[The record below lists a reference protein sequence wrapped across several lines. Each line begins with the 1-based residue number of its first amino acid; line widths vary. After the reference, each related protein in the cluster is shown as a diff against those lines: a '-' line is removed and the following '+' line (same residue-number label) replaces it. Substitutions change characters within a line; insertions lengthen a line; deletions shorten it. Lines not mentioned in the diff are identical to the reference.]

1 MNKLF
6 STLMATALVAG
17 SVATNAAVPERPY
30 EFRKADVRAAFP
42 TKTVNQIQSDKW
54 YQLRTSTH
62 YNPHYMQADRPNPSK
77 QEVLVQYRDMMT
89 GKLYLRLVP
98 AENAP
103 LNPSLW
109 KLVYDEDETV
119 GGGKWKFIN
128 KETNVELTFDPA
140 FAASTNY
147 QNQALGDPSWMVKS
161 CVENWEWYNTDSQN
175 SSDFGEVA
183 PYAYFTKDSVI
194 TMSRSYDGYVY
205 SRKGSKNEMIN
216 NSDAI
221 QALKI
226 QPVEAA
232 PITLD
237 SYAFN
242 SMIDYHKPSVDK
254 KWAKFLFFEGKQGLD
269 DAVEITPNTG
279 GVMDADM
286 AYQAEDDYTAILDF
300 YRASVSQLGGTTN
313 PDEYESALMAANFA
327 RLDLEDAERT
337 LYGGENSSGAEAD
350 LTNAQAFKN
359 IVESTIQYNE
369 GELATLQNGFDA
381 AYDVAMMIVATAES
395 IDDRDLQRNNNYL
408 TQKDIF
414 HRETDSIAKI
424 EAAITTGSAAMSVLT
439 GRDRQK
445 VSMALAAFD
454 GEKETYY
461 NNYKI
466 VYNNL
471 KLFKGLLA
479 TANENL
485 INAQNAYKAAL
496 ERYNNCE
503 KALADAEARLNTY
516 NVANAQTQYL
526 LNCRNHFMKL
536 QYMNDQKGTYLM
548 VDTAFWQG
556 NSVSPMNANLK
567 LKHETYNAS
576 SPAPLRAR
584 FFYNFTYYPTLDS
597 LVIEPLNASEKSVAD
612 YTAKKSWAESWVATH
627 FAYGSDVQANAS
639 QASNSWTNNGTEIV
653 LKLEDLSNS
662 GNCLTAAIAD
672 AADARPL
679 KCRMAFNNK
688 FTHLKRATLNPG
700 LYTIKAKDGVN
711 AGRYLVDNFYGMLMY
726 DVEELDAQDY
736 KQMPA
741 TMWVVEKYGSD
752 CGDLVTIHN
761 REFGAPCNDLF
772 TGQLYE
778 EDGRYF
784 IIDNTYGDYFGN
796 YMTTE
801 RMIPSGRLL
810 LTDNYEIKP
819 VEDKTAL
826 TSRYHG
832 YGYIEPE
839 VLPYTNYALR
849 YNHNNGDKY
858 LNVQSNELLKVTTG
872 DNSYYELDTVYAYN
886 GTKMTLNEFGYGAGV
901 LDANS
906 GVVLPQLVRQRYVL
920 KVKDVNLIDNDT
932 TYVAMNTAEAANGY
946 YIARG
951 IKDIRANGLAILSSF
966 YLKNDQVDGDA
977 TCYALID
984 TRINNCCE
992 DWYYG
997 YRRASVVDA
1006 NGYVEYNTLNNNP
1019 NDRVSAFAL
1028 KENDRPLYRS
1038 IPEANVNFFR
1048 TVGNVDQKLFED
1060 KTNETGAPASN
1071 VIDGFSYLG
1080 LAQEKMNASDES
1092 KVFIVEPLR
1101 AMAARMPQYML
1112 AIEKDTVSDGVWCN
1126 TNTHGYFESVEDAID
1141 QKEDATHVVFY
1152 NGYTAGRFLVN
1163 LADSVTKGSH
1173 AYNHPDMYTYK
1184 GYAVRLGFIEGVHM
1198 VITPENAAKINAFL
1212 GEGTVKAG
1220 EFFYIPT
1227 NGKTLADLKNEQG
1240 KLIPGKLFDPAN
1252 TDRREYTTGK
1262 HNNWS
1267 FSFRLIEDANEGD
1280 TDNFLIESN
1289 LDGNSA
1295 IGSWKGAWVKIYN
1308 NCPVVNYITGEHNSV
1323 AGYGL
1328 TPDNV
1333 TDGEV
1338 FSLTTTEGGAT
1349 SNESIEAATVRV
1361 MAKAGAVEIAGAAG
1375 KKVVITNILGQVVA
1389 NAVINSDN
1397 ATIAAPAGVVVVSI
1411 EGEEAVKA
1419 IVK

>member
-30 EFRKADVRAAFP
+30 EFRRADVRAAVP

-54 YQLRTSTH
+54 YQLRTTTH
-62 YNPHYMQADRPNPSK
+62 YNPLNMQADIPNSSM
-77 QEVLVQYRDMMT
+77 QEVLVQYRDMVT
-89 GKLYLRLVP
+89 GQLYLRLVP
-98 AENAP
+98 AANAP

-109 KLVYDEDETV
+109 KLIYDEDETV

-128 KETNVELTFDPA
+128 KETGVELTFDPA

-183 PYAYFTKDSVI
+183 PYAYFSKDSVI

-242 SMIDYHKPSVDK
+242 SMIDYHKPSVDQ

-269 DAVEITPNTG
+269 NAVGITPNTG

-286 AYQAEDDYTAILDF
+286 AYRAEEDYLALSDF
-300 YRASVSQLGGTTN
+300 YQTSVSQLGGATN
-313 PDEYESALMAANFA
+313 SDAYNNALMALIAAANNLNNA
-327 RLDLEDAERT
+327 SADLF
-337 LYGGENSSGAEAD
+337 GGADGQGAEAALTQAKATKSSLEDMVSKNKDKVSKLQDKFDEAYNVALNIISVTGRFNNGALRNNATYQKYLREFNAATDPIEKVEAALAAGNAASKGLHGSDKNAVDAAISGFTD
-350 LTNAQAFKN
+350 LREDYTNYKAAYT
-359 IVESTIQYNE
+359 ELNE
-369 GELATLQNGFDA
+369 TEKALSETKDNLIAVQA
-381 AYDVAMMIVATAES
+381 AYDS
-395 IDDRDLQRNNNYL
+395 
-408 TQKDIF
+408 
-414 HRETDSIAKI
+414 
-424 EAAITTGSAAMSVLT
+424 
-439 GRDRQK
+439 
-445 VSMALAAFD
+445 ALAKYTNCQTAYTEAYDLFM
-454 GEKETYY
+454 TY
-461 NNYKI
+461 N
-466 VYNNL
+466 
-471 KLFKGLLA
+471 
-479 TANENL
+479 TADTRSQYL
-485 INAQNAYKAAL
+485 INGS
-496 ERYNNCE
+496 
-503 KALADAEARLNTY
+503 T
-516 NVANAQTQYL
+516 
-526 LNCRNHFMKL
+526 HFMKL
-536 QYMNDQKGTYLM
+536 QYMNDQEGTYLM

-567 LKHETYNAS
+567 LAHKEYKAN

-627 FAYGSDVQANAS
+627 FAFASDVQANAS
-639 QASNSWTNNGTEIV
+639 QASNSWTNGGTQIV

-700 LYTIKAKDGVN
+700 LYTIKAVDGVN

-726 DVEELDAQDY
+726 DVEEMDGVQDY

-761 REFGAPCNDLF
+761 REFGTPCNALF

-810 LTDNYEIKP
+810 LADNYEIKP

-849 YNHNNGDKY
+849 YNHNNGDKF
-858 LNVQSNELLKVTTG
+858 LNVQSNDFLKVTTG
-872 DNSYYELDTVYAYN
+872 DNSYYELDTVYGYN
-886 GTKMTLNEFGYGAGV
+886 GYKMGLNEFGYGAGV
-901 LDANS
+901 IDANS
-906 GVVLPQLVRQRYVL
+906 GVELPQLVRQRYVL

-932 TYVAMNTAEAANGY
+932 TYVAMNTAEGGNGY
-946 YIARG
+946 YIAKG
-951 IKDIRANGLAILSSF
+951 IKDIRQNGLAILASF

-992 DWYYG
+992 DYWYG

-1006 NGYVEYNTLNNNP
+1006 NGYVEYNTLENNP
-1019 NDRVSAFAL
+1019 NDPVSAFAL

-1038 IPEANVNFFR
+1038 IPQANVNFFR

-1080 LAQEKMNASDES
+1080 LAQEKMNASDDS

-1212 GEGTVKAG
+1212 GEGTVEAG
-1220 EFFYIPT
+1220 EFFYVPI

-1252 TDRREYTTGK
+1252 TKCNVYNAGK

-1289 LDGNSA
+1289 LDGHSA

-1349 SNESIEAATVRV
+1349 SNESIQTATVRV

>member
-30 EFRKADVRAAFP
+30 EFRRADVRAAIP

-54 YQLRTSTH
+54 YQLRTTTH
-62 YNPHYMQADRPNPSK
+62 YNPLNMQADIPNPSM

-109 KLVYDEDETV
+109 KLVYDEDGI

-140 FAASTNY
+140 FAASVNN
-147 QNQALGDPSWMVKS
+147 QDQALGDPSWMVKS

-183 PYAYFTKDSVI
+183 PYAYFSKDSVI
-194 TMSRSYDGYVY
+194 TISRSYDGYVY
-205 SRKGSKNEMIN
+205 SRKGLKNDMIN
-216 NSDAI
+216 NTEAI

-242 SMIDYHKPSVDK
+242 SMIDYHKPSVDE

-286 AYQAEDDYTAILDF
+286 AYQAEEDYNALYDF
-300 YRASVSQLGGTTN
+300 YQASVSQLGGTTN
-313 PDEYESALMAANFA
+313 SDEYLNALMAVINATN
-327 RLDLEDAERT
+327 DLSTAT
-337 LYGGENSSGAEAD
+337 TALYGGNGEQGAKARLTELQGYKSSVENVISGFSA
-350 LTNAQAFKN
+350 K
-359 IVESTIQYNE
+359 
-369 GELATLQNGFDA
+369 LAGLQNNFDE
-381 AYDVAMMIVATAES
+381 AYEVALDIIFVTENLDS
-395 IDDRDLQRNNNYL
+395 RTLRNNAVYQGYL
-408 TQKDIF
+408 RDF
-414 HRETDSIAKI
+414 RAATDSISKI
-424 EAAITTGSAAMSVLT
+424 RT
-439 GRDRQK
+439 
-445 VSMALAAFD
+445 ALAAG
-454 GEKETYY
+454 GEASSVLYRRDKQRVDEVLGRFANYSQDFESYAY
-461 NNYKI
+461 NYSKR
-466 VYNNL
+466 
-471 KLFKGLLA
+471 KTAEEALA
-479 TANENL
+479 SVKENL
-485 INAQNAYKAAL
+485 TRARATYKSAL
-496 ERYNNCE
+496 ERYNTCATALTAANE
-503 KALADAEARLNTY
+503 RLMTYDAASMKA
-516 NVANAQTQYL
+516 QYL
-526 LNCRNHFMKL
+526 INGSTNFMKL

-567 LKHETYNAS
+567 LAHKEYNAS
-576 SPAPLRAR
+576 STAPLRAR

-627 FAYGSDVQANAS
+627 FAFSSDVQANAS
-639 QASNSWTNNGTEIV
+639 QASNSWTNDGTQIV

-688 FTHLKRATLNPG
+688 FTHLKRTTLNPG
-700 LYTIKAKDGVN
+700 LYMIKAIGGVN
-711 AGRYLVDNFYGMLMY
+711 AGRYLVDNFYGTLMY
-726 DVEELDAQDY
+726 DVEELEAQDY
-736 KQMPA
+736 NQMPA

-761 REFGAPCNDLF
+761 REFGTPCNDLF

-796 YMTTE
+796 YATTE

-858 LNVQSNELLKVTTG
+858 LNVQSNDLLKVTTG
-872 DNSYYELDTVYAYN
+872 DNSYYELDTVYGYN
-886 GTKMTLNEFGYGAGV
+886 GYRMRLNEFGYGAGV
-901 LDANS
+901 IDANS
-906 GVVLPQLVRQRYVL
+906 GLELPQLVRQRYVL
-920 KVKDVNLIDNDT
+920 KVKDANLIDNDT
-932 TYVAMNTAEAANGY
+932 TYVALNTAEAANGY
-946 YIARG
+946 YVAKG
-951 IKDIRANGLAILSSF
+951 IKDIRENGLAILASF

-992 DWYYG
+992 DYWYG

-1212 GEGTVKAG
+1212 GEGTVEAG

-1289 LDGNSA
+1289 LDEYSA

-1361 MAKAGAVEIAGAAG
+1361 MAKTGAVEIAGAAG

>member
-30 EFRKADVRAAFP
+30 EFRRADVRAAVP

-54 YQLRTSTH
+54 YQLRTTTH
-62 YNPHYMQADRPNPSK
+62 YNPRYMQADRPNPSM
-77 QEVLVQYRDMMT
+77 QEVLVQYRDMLT
-89 GKLYLRLVP
+89 GKLYLRLAP
-98 AENAP
+98 AESAP

-109 KLVYDEDETV
+109 KLIYDEDGV

-140 FAASTNY
+140 FAASANN
-147 QNQALGDPSWMVKS
+147 QDQALGDPSWMVKS
-161 CVENWEWYNTDSQN
+161 CVESWEWYNTDSQSN
-175 SSDFGEVA
+175 GDFREVA
-183 PYAYFTKDSVI
+183 PYAYFSKDSVI
-194 TMSRSYDGYVY
+194 TISRSYDGYVY
-205 SRKGSKNEMIN
+205 SRKGLKNDMIN
-216 NSDAI
+216 NTEAI

-242 SMIDYHKPSVDK
+242 TMMDYHKPSVDQ
-254 KWAKFLFFEGKQGLD
+254 KWAKFLFFEGKQDLD
-269 DAVEITPNTG
+269 NAVEITPNTG
-279 GVMDADM
+279 GVMEGNM
-286 AYQAEDDYTAILDF
+286 AYQAEEDYNALLDF
-300 YRASVSQLGGTTN
+300 YQASVSQLGGATN
-313 PDEYESALMAANFA
+313 SDEYVNALMAVIYATS
-327 RLDLEDAERT
+327 DLSNAGKT
-337 LYGGENSSGAEAD
+337 LYGGDGVQGAEAR
-350 LTNAQAFKN
+350 LTELQGYKSSVENVINGFSTKLAGLQNSFDGAYEVALDIIFVTEN
-359 IVESTIQYNE
+359 IDSR
-369 GELATLQNGFDA
+369 TLQNNTTYQKALRDFHA
-381 AYDVAMMIVATAES
+381 A
-395 IDDRDLQRNNNYL
+395 
-408 TQKDIF
+408 
-414 HRETDSIAKI
+414 TDSIAKI
-424 EAAITTGSAAMSVLT
+424 RA
-439 GRDRQK
+439 
-445 VSMALAAFD
+445 ALAAG
-454 GEKETYY
+454 GEASSVLRRRDKQTVDAVLGRFANYSQDFETYADSY
-461 NNYKI
+461 SGRK
-466 VYNNL
+466 
-471 KLFKGLLA
+471 
-479 TANENL
+479 TAEEALSRVKENL
-485 INAQNAYKAAL
+485 TGAEATYKRAL
-496 ERYNNCE
+496 DTYNNCVTALAAATERLKTYDVAYE
-503 KALADAEARLNTY
+503 KA
-516 NVANAQTQYL
+516 QYL
-526 LNCRNHFMKL
+526 LNCNTNFMKL

-567 LKHETYNAS
+567 LAHKEYNAS
-576 SPAPLRAR
+576 STAPLRAR

-639 QASNSWTNNGTEIV
+639 QASNSWTNDGTQIV

-679 KCRMAFNNK
+679 KCRMAFNNEFK
-688 FTHLKRATLNPG
+688 HLKRATLNPG
-700 LYTIKAKDGVN
+700 LYTIKAVGGVN
-711 AGRYLVDNFYGMLMY
+711 GGRYLVDNFYGTLMY
-726 DVEELDAQDY
+726 DVEELEAQDY
-736 KQMPA
+736 NQMPA

-761 REFGAPCNDLF
+761 REFGAEYNDLF

-796 YMTTE
+796 YATTE

-858 LNVQSNELLKVTTG
+858 LNVQSNDLLKVTTG
-872 DNSYYELDTVYAYN
+872 DNSYYELDTVYGYN
-886 GTKMTLNEFGYGAGV
+886 GYRMRLNEFGYGAGV
-901 LDANS
+901 IDANS
-906 GVVLPQLVRQRYVL
+906 GVELPQLVRQRYVL
-920 KVKDVNLIDNDT
+920 KVKDANLIDNDT
-932 TYVAMNTAEAANGY
+932 TYVALNTAEAANGY
-946 YIARG
+946 YVAKG
-951 IKDIRANGLAILSSF
+951 IKDIRENGLAILASF

-992 DWYYG
+992 DYWYG

-1006 NGYVEYNTLNNNP
+1006 NGYVEYNSLNNNP
-1019 NDRVSAFAL
+1019 NDPVSAFAL

-1101 AMAARMPQYML
+1101 AMATRMPQYML
-1112 AIEKDTVSDGVWCN
+1112 AIQKDTVSDGLWCN
-1126 TNTHGYFESVEDAID
+1126 TNTHGYFESLEDAAA
-1141 QKEDATHVVFY
+1141 QKEDSTHVVFY

-1212 GEGTVKAG
+1212 GKGTVEAG

-1289 LDGNSA
+1289 LDENSA

-1361 MAKAGAVEIAGAAG
+1361 MAKTGAVEIAGAAG

>member
-30 EFRKADVRAAFP
+30 EFRRADVRAAIP

-54 YQLRTSTH
+54 YQLRTTTH
-62 YNPHYMQADRPNPSK
+62 YNPLNMQADIPNPSM
-77 QEVLVQYRDMMT
+77 QEVLVQYRDMLT

-109 KLVYDEDETV
+109 KLVYDEDGI

-140 FAASTNY
+140 FAASVNN
-147 QNQALGDPSWMVKS
+147 QDQALGDPSWMVKS

-183 PYAYFTKDSVI
+183 PYAYFSKDSVI
-194 TMSRSYDGYVY
+194 TISRSYDGYVY
-205 SRKGSKNEMIN
+205 SRKGLKNDMIN
-216 NSDAI
+216 NTEAI

-242 SMIDYHKPSVDK
+242 SMIDYHKPSVDE

-269 DAVEITPNTG
+269 DAVGITPNTG

-286 AYQAEDDYTAILDF
+286 AYQAEEDYNALYDF
-300 YRASVSQLGGTTN
+300 YQASVSQLGGTTN
-313 PDEYESALMAANFA
+313 SDEYLNALMAVINAAN
-327 RLDLEDAERT
+327 DLSSAT
-337 LYGGENSSGAEAD
+337 TALYGGNSEQGAEAR
-350 LTNAQAFKN
+350 LTELQGYKSS
-359 IVESTIQYNE
+359 VENTID
-369 GELATLQNGFDA
+369 GFSAKLAELQSSFDGAYEAALDIIFVTENLDSRTL
-381 AYDVAMMIVATAES
+381 
-395 IDDRDLQRNNNYL
+395 RNNTAY
-408 TQKDIF
+408 QKSLRDF
-414 HRETDSIAKI
+414 QAATDSITKI
-424 EAAITTGSAAMSVLT
+424 RA
-439 GRDRQK
+439 
-445 VSMALAAFD
+445 ALAAGSEASSVLYRRDKRTVDEVLGRFANYSQD
-454 GEKETYY
+454 FESYAY
-461 NNYKI
+461 NYSKR
-466 VYNNL
+466 
-471 KLFKGLLA
+471 KTAEDALA
-479 TANENL
+479 SVKENL
-485 INAQNAYKAAL
+485 TRARATYKSAL
-496 ERYNNCE
+496 ERYNTCTAAFTAANE
-503 KALADAEARLNTY
+503 RLMTYDAASMKA
-516 NVANAQTQYL
+516 QYL
-526 LNCRNHFMKL
+526 INGSTNFMKL

-576 SPAPLRAR
+576 STAPLRAR

-627 FAYGSDVQANAS
+627 FAFASDVQANAS
-639 QASNSWTNNGTEIV
+639 QASNSWTNDGTQIV

-688 FTHLKRATLNPG
+688 FTHLKRTTLNPG
-700 LYTIKAKDGVN
+700 LYMIKAIGGVN
-711 AGRYLVDNFYGMLMY
+711 AGRYLVDNFYGTLMY

-761 REFGAPCNDLF
+761 REFGTPCNDLF

-796 YMTTE
+796 YATTE

-832 YGYIEPE
+832 YGYIDPE

-858 LNVQSNELLKVTTG
+858 LNVQSNDLLKVTTG
-872 DNSYYELDTVYAYN
+872 DNSYYELDTVYGYN
-886 GTKMTLNEFGYGAGV
+886 GYRMRLNEFGYGAGV
-901 LDANS
+901 IDANS
-906 GVVLPQLVRQRYVL
+906 GLELPQLVRQRYVL

-932 TYVAMNTAEAANGY
+932 TYVALNTAEAANGY
-946 YIARG
+946 YVAKG
-951 IKDIRANGLAILSSF
+951 IKDIRENGLAILASF

-992 DWYYG
+992 DYWYG

-1006 NGYVEYNTLNNNP
+1006 NGYVEYNSLNNNP

-1080 LAQEKMNASDES
+1080 LAQEKMNASDDS

-1212 GEGTVKAG
+1212 GEGTVEAG
-1220 EFFYIPT
+1220 EFFYVPI

-1252 TDRREYTTGK
+1252 TKCNVYNAGK

-1289 LDGNSA
+1289 LDGHSA

-1349 SNESIEAATVRV
+1349 SNESIQTATVRV